1 MMISNVGNKLLR
13 GCLVSL
19 LVAIALAGSCFAGQT
34 PGMATVSRVDIGDST
49 VTLRTDASTVVYKK
63 YTLGAPSR
71 LVIDLMHV
79 IPEFTER
86 VFVLKNGYSAM
97 RVGQYADKTRFV
109 FDVDGAAMPPTTV
122 HEDGS
127 NLIINWGATEP
138 EISTT
143 IAAGSPVAVETIDFD
158 SKNGVTLFKVKF
170 SAAVKLIPPQSTGD
184 VVRFGVHNAVIP
196 RSLRRVVDASVF
208 PSAVLQIV
216 PYSAVVAGERQVM
229 FAVRLKGPVEYAV
242 NTDGSVVTFRCED
255 GPFAETAADK
265 LTTVAIPVEQPEP
278 AVAATAE
285 DGAVSTTGADQVAE
299 VIKSL
304 ENPTVA
310 TGPVT
315 TDDGEMPAKIYT
327 GEPVSLVFDD
337 ADIRKVM
344 QLLAEVSD
352 MNLVL
357 DDSVQGKVSL
367 RLHDV
372 PWDQALDL
380 VLNVKELGTISQ
392 GNVIRVLPLKKIE
405 DMKTRRLQAKQTIKH
420 LEETE
425 TRIFSVNYKDV
436 DSIETVLD
444 DMLSD
449 QGEVSAIDGSKKL
462 MVNDIPSKLAEVERL
477 LQELDEPVKQVMIEA
492 RIVEANIDSGRDL
505 GINWGYSYNND
516 DTGSIGTEHV
526 DNAKAAVGGGFLLP
540 STISGAGLGAAMTF
554 GRTGFDNH
562 VLDLRISAL
571 QTSGNGR
578 VISSPKVLTLDGEP
592 AKIEQGTSIPYQS
605 VSDQGT
611 TTEFQDATLSLEVT
625 PEVNPDN
632 TIILQIKAS
641 NSTVGSTVSTGAG
654 SAPSIDTKE
663 AETKLLLKDGE
674 TTVIGGIYVDSET
687 SSDAGVAWLKDIP
700 YLGTLFKST
709 KKSTTRSELL
719 IFITPHIVS
728 E

>member
-1 MMISNVGNKLLR
+1 MMISNVGNKHLR

-19 LVAIALAGSCFAGQT
+19 LVAIALAGSCFAGQA

-71 LVIDLMHV
+71 LVVDFMHV
-79 IPEFTER
+79 APEFSER
-86 VFVLKNGYSAM
+86 AFVLKNGYRAM

-109 FDVDGAAMPPTTV
+109 LDADGVVMPPTTV

-127 NLIINWGATEP
+127 NLIINWGVTEP
-138 EISTT
+138 EVSTT

-158 SKNGVTLFKVKF
+158 NKNGVTLFKVKF

-184 VVRFGVHNAVIP
+184 VVRFGAHNAVISRP
-196 RSLRRVVDASVF
+196 LRRVVDASVF

-216 PYSAVVAGERQVM
+216 PYATVVAGERQVM
-229 FAVRLKGPVEYAV
+229 FAVRLKGPVEYRVDA
-242 NTDGSVVTFRCED
+242 DGSVITFRCED
-255 GPFAETAADK
+255 GPFAEAAGAKNTTVNVPVEPVSMAGVTPAAAD
-265 LTTVAIPVEQPEP
+265 
-278 AVAATAE
+278 
-285 DGAVSTTGADQVAE
+285 SDQVAR
-299 VIKSL
+299 VIDSL
-304 ENPTVA
+304 GNPDLSPDAVI
-310 TGPVT
+310 T
-315 TDDGEMPAKIYT
+315 TDDGEMPTKIYT

-380 VLNVKELGTISQ
+380 VLNVKELGTMSQ

-405 DMKTRRLQAKQTIKH
+405 DMKTRRLQAKQTIKQ

-436 DSIETVLD
+436 DTIETVID

-462 MVNDIPSKLAEVERL
+462 MVNDIPSKLAEVEKL

-492 RIVEANIDSGRDL
+492 RIVEANINSGKDL
-505 GINWGYSYNND
+505 GINWGYSYKND
-516 DTGSIGTEHV
+516 DTGSIGTDHV
-526 DNAKAAVGGGFLLP
+526 DNANVAVGGGFLLP
-540 STISGAGLGAAMTF
+540 STISAAGLGAAMTF

-687 SSDAGVAWLKDIP
+687 NSDAGMIWLKDIP